1 MTLSEFNRQ
10 YPSVVPIETLALIN
24 GMTDGNATIAMGE
37 SVKRVVT
44 R

>member
-10 YPSVVPIETLALIN
+10 YPSVVPIETIALIN
-24 GMTDGNATIAMGE
+24 GMADGNASIAAGE
-37 SVKRVVT
+37 SVKRVIT